1 MSTILSHV
9 GARLPLLRTL
19 VLVPSLGLVACVS
32 PPESESPPTWSY
44 EIADRRWSSL
54 DVGNVQTCAV
64 GIEGESL
71 CWSWNA
77 FVGLDEESAWQGG
90 RFLQIS
96 AGSRHTCGLL
106 EDGSATCW
114 GCDPEDTSDTCLA
127 PEGSFTQ
134 ISAGAGHSCALR
146 NDGHV
151 DCWGC
156 RSWAEDEGE
165 GSRDAGQCDP
175 PDAVFAEVVAGS
187 SVSCGLLVDGGFLC
201 WGDFPYTHPS
211 AGETYTQVDTGL
223 WGGVCAL
230 TETGRVA
237 CWDGDLA
244 LPEETYSRIGVGA
257 YGVLCGSNHEG
268 ELICSDPE
276 DQLGGDAPPGPGFT
290 SLSVSYWH
298 ACAID
303 EQGRAVCWGR
313 AAWVPF

>member
-32 PPESESPPTWSY
+32 PPESEIPPNWSY

-77 FVGLDEESAWQGG
+77 FLGLDEESAWPGG

-106 EDGSATCW
+106 EDGSAT
-114 GCDPEDTSDTCLA
+114 
-127 PEGSFTQ
+127 
-134 ISAGAGHSCALR
+134 
-146 NDGHV
+146 
-151 DCWGC
+151 
-156 RSWAEDEGE
+156 
-165 GSRDAGQCDP
+165 
-175 PDAVFAEVVAGS
+175 
-187 SVSCGLLVDGGFLC
+187 C

-276 DQLGGDAPPGPGFT
+276 DQLGGDAPAGPGFT

-303 EQGRAVCWGR
+303 EQGRAICWGR
-313 AAWVPF
+313 AAWVPC